1 MAIVC
6 TGNGQ
11 DEAITNIVTS
21 IAARTMYN
29 LLLEHNATGE
39 AIKEALMMW
48 FSTINKMAAI
58 DFSEY
63 DSDTER
69 VSFQDKIEGE
79 EISS

>member
-1 MAIVC
+1 
-6 TGNGQ
+6 
-11 DEAITNIVTS
+11 
-21 IAARTMYN
+21 
-29 LLLEHNATGE
+29 
-39 AIKEALMMW
+39 MW